1 MSDAQPLAPR
11 PNLEQYKNLARDF
24 QRACK
29 STDASAIRAWAV
41 RWLETIARLHA
52 VEITGDVRG
61 QINREA
67 QRIEHRWLKFRKK
80 HDRGARCLLA
90 DAQFFVA
97 LEHGFTSWPKFAA
110 HVHTLTRAN
119 SPVSNFEAAAD
130 AIVSGDTA
138 RLKTLL
144 REHPELVRARSTRE
158 HRSALLHYVS
168 ANGIEDFRQK
178 TPNNIVEITRILLDA
193 GADVNA
199 ASDAYGGGSTTLG
212 LAATSVHP
220 EQAGVQI
227 ELLQTLLEY
236 GANIEHPGLAGNQH
250 SAIRGCLANGQG
262 RAARFFASLGVPMT
276 LEEAAGVG
284 RLDAV
289 RSYFDESGALKPA
302 GTQEQMES
310 GFLYAC
316 GYGRTEV
323 VEFLLDRGIDPDWR
337 NNEGQTGLHWATYGQ
352 HVEVVRLLL
361 QRGARV
367 DVREGAFDGT
377 PLDWALHGWS
387 GMSHATERERAYEV
401 VALLARAGASLDMQW
416 FGENESRQ
424 LAAERM
430 RSDPRMV
437 AALRGD
443 MLEEDLA

>member
-11 PNLEQYKNLARDF
+11 PDLEHYKRLARDF

-29 STDASAIRAWAV
+29 SCRPSAIRDWAV

-61 QINREA
+61 RLDHEA
-67 QRIEHRWLKFRKK
+67 QRIEHRWLKFKRR
-80 HDRGARCLLA
+80 HDRAARCLLA

-97 LEHGFTSWPKFAA
+97 LEHGFTSWPKFVA
-110 HVHTLTRAN
+110 HVQILTRAN
-119 SPVSNFEAAAD
+119 SPVSNFEAAVD
-130 AIVSGDTA
+130 AIVSGDAA

-158 HRSALLHYVS
+158 HRSTLLHYVS
-168 ANGIEDFRQK
+168 ANGVEDFRQK
-178 TPNNIVEITRILLDA
+178 TPGNIAEITRILLDA

-199 ASDAYGGGSTTLG
+199 ESDAYGGGSTALG

-227 ELLQTLLEY
+227 ELLQTLLDH

-262 RAARFFASLGVPMT
+262 QAARFFASLGVPMT

-284 RLDAV
+284 RLDV
-289 RSYFDESGALKPA
+289 VESNFDEEGPLRPGA
-302 GTQEQMES
+302 TREQMES

-316 GYGRTEV
+316 GYGRSEV
-323 VEFLLDRGIDPDWR
+323 VQFLLEKGIDADWR
-337 NNEGQTGLHWATYGQ
+337 NGDGQTGLHWATYGQ

-361 QRGARV
+361 RHGARV
-367 DVREGAFDGT
+367 DVRDGAFDGT

-387 GMSHATERERAYEV
+387 GTSHAAQRERAYDV
-401 VALLARAGASLDMQW
+401 VALLARAGAKLEMKW
-416 FGENESRQ
+416 FEENESRKR
-424 LAAERM
+424 AAEKM
-430 RSDPRMV
+430 RADPRML
-437 AALRGD
+437 AALQG
-443 MLEEDLA
+443 EIVS